1 MKSLIILISLICI
14 SPFMRAADQTDSF
27 ETAVCEAVNRQ
38 MQLYPASTLRDL
50 YKNFFQDKFGPGHI
64 VADTT
69 GAGNYLRRELA
80 SYEEITGDY
89 AESTGWEGN
98 YVRVNLSVIKE
109 GLVPYPVFFDAFYRS
124 VNGIVP
130 PDVADWQEEWNRIEA
145 VIASIYPDLPDYT
158 ADKNTITENLNRG
171 EFVGHH
177 SPQFES
183 HYSPHYR
190 IMSRAIYETEI
201 KPLLPVKK
209 N

>member
-1 MKSLIILISLICI
+1 MLSLICI

-27 ETAVCEAVNRQ
+27 ETAVREAVNRQ
-38 MQLYPASTLRDL
+38 MQVYPASTLRDL

-69 GAGNYLRRELA
+69 GAGNYLWRELA
-80 SYEEITGDY
+80 SYDEVTGDY
-89 AESTGWEGN
+89 AEPTGWEGN

-145 VIASIYPDLPDYT
+145 VIASMYPDLPDYAVDKAAIT
-158 ADKNTITENLNRG
+158 ANLNRG
-171 EFVGHH
+171 EFVGHQ
-177 SPQFES
+177 SPQFEAY
-183 HYSPHYR
+183 YSPHYR
-190 IMSRAIYETEI
+190 IMSRANSEIEI
-201 KPLLPVKK
+201 KQLLPVNK